1 MNRYSKIL
9 PHISPTKKVETSTS
23 SSGKK
28 RTFEEYEAE
37 QKKTEVDILQEKTQE
52 LQKNVEFLEKYIID
66 HHDDVYELR
75 QQLKNTPIPQP
86 RKQLNEGLL
95 NEPPNIKNS
104 DPLTPLDQKYVT
116 IQQLSDHYRLFT
128 NRILEQMATIGG
140 GGETQFKYLDDIR
153 NFIFVGTKNDLPP
166 TVNGIIT
173 LKDNYTYFF
182 TTTVDLEGDR
192 LVAGQNT
199 TILGGSSENCRIKS
213 TGISTT
219 TALLSSNYSLPLRN
233 ITLEAPYAINLD
245 ATGYGTQALD
255 WFGVN
260 FTDCAKVGII
270 SSYNNF
276 IMLDGA
282 FLNSQDLTFDGTTGT
297 VGFNQCLFTG
307 QFPPGNPSAKS
318 ILNFPSTFI
327 CTRRIRVTVCS
338 FVVPPGYTG
347 ITVQNG
353 VTFQTPQGVYN
364 PESFILQTC
373 NFSGPGTKL
382 GISTHTDIN
391 GNDSFYE
398 GNRGISNTFPSG
410 QFYMSNNST
419 VTSVGV
425 GSTDVW
431 TKIAG
436 ITTTDGSINS
446 KFTAT
451 DNRVTYNVA
460 IDRKF
465 LSQASVTFT
474 QDTPASGPFVDFDV
488 EVGILDY
495 DASAGIGT
503 ILKSS
508 TTLVKNT
515 TYGQYYTVHLTDIH
529 DHEQN
534 DYVELYIRNKGTD
547 TGILVTDMNLL
558 VTSI

>member
-9 PHISPTKKVETSTS
+9 HHLKENPETPKS
-23 SSGKK
+23 SSRKK
-28 RTFEEYEAE
+28 RTFEEYEAD
-37 QKKTEVDILQEKTQE
+37 QKKTEVDRLKEHTQE
-52 LQKNVEFLEKYIID
+52 LTKNIEFLQNLVVNQ
-66 HHDDVYELR
+66 HDEVYELR

-86 RKQLNEGLL
+86 RNQLTEGLL
-95 NEPPNIKNS
+95 NEPPSMKNS

-166 TVNGIIT
+166 AVNGVIT

-182 TTTVDLEGDR
+182 TTTVDLQGDR
-192 LVAGQNT
+192 LVAGDNT

-213 TGISTT
+213 TGIGTDV
-219 TALLSSNYSLPLRN
+219 ALLSSVYSLPIRN
-233 ITLEAPYAINLD
+233 ITFEAPWAINLV
-245 ATGYGTQALD
+245 ASIPTVHALD

-260 FTDCAKVGII
+260 FTNCARVGII

-282 FLNSQDLTFDGTTGT
+282 FLSSQDLTFNGTTGT

-327 CTRRIRVTVCS
+327 CNRRIRVTVCS
-338 FVVPPGYTG
+338 FIVPPGYTG

-353 VTFQTPQGVYN
+353 VTFVQ

-382 GISTHTDIN
+382 GVSTHTDVN
-391 GNDSFYE
+391 GNDSYYE
-398 GNRGISNTFPSG
+398 GNRGIQNTFVVGQYYMKDSVEITTFAASNT
-410 QFYMSNNST
+410 
-419 VTSVGV
+419 
-425 GSTDVW
+425 W

-436 ITTTDGSINS
+436 ITTTAGVTNS
-446 KFTAT
+446 KFTST
-451 DNRVTYNVA
+451 DNRLTSNAV
-460 IDRKF
+460 IDRKY
-465 LSQASVTFT
+465 SIQATISFEAGANPFT
-474 QDTPASGPFVDFDV
+474 AKFGIYDST
-488 EVGILDY
+488 VGIRT
-495 DASAGIGT
+495 ASSFTHVADNSVSHVSI
-503 ILKSS
+503 
-508 TTLVKNT
+508 N
-515 TYGQYYTVHLTDIH
+515 DIV
-529 DHEQN
+529 ELN
-534 DYVELYIRNKGTD
+534 SGDYVEIHALNMDNTEGLRAI
-547 TGILVTDMNLL
+547 DMNVIVSQLG
-558 VTSI
+558 

>member
-9 PHISPTKKVETSTS
+9 HHLKENPETPKSSPK
-23 SSGKK
+23 KK
-28 RTFEEYEAE
+28 RTFAEYEAD
-37 QKKTEVDILQEKTQE
+37 QKKTEVDRLKEQTQE
-52 LQKNVEFLEKYIID
+52 LTKNVDFLQNLIVNQ
-66 HHDDVYELR
+66 HDEVYELR

-86 RKQLNEGLL
+86 RKQLTEGLL

-116 IQQLSDHYRLFT
+116 FQQLSDHYRLFT

-166 TVNGIIT
+166 AVNGVIT

-192 LVAGQNT
+192 LVAGDNT

-219 TALLSSNYSLPLRN
+219 TALLSSAYSLPLRN
-233 ITLEAPYAINLD
+233 ITLEAPFAINLV
-245 ATGYGTQALD
+245 ASNPNVHALD

-260 FTDCAKVGII
+260 FTNCARVGII

-282 FLNSQDLTFDGTTGT
+282 FIGAQDLTFDGTTGT

-307 QFPPGNPSAKS
+307 QFPPGNPSGKS

-338 FVVPPGYTG
+338 FIVPPGYTG
-347 ITVQNG
+347 ITVQDG
-353 VTFQTPQGVYN
+353 VTFRSSNGTYN

-382 GISTHTDIN
+382 GVSTHTDVN
-391 GNDSFYE
+391 LSDSFYE
-398 GNRGISNTFPSG
+398 GNRGIQNTYPSG
-410 QFYMSNNST
+410 QYYMADNST
-419 VTSVGV
+419 VTSVG
-425 GSTDVW
+425 STDTW

-446 KFTAT
+446 KFEAT
-451 DNRVTYNVA
+451 DNRLTYVVS
-460 IDRKF
+460 IDRRF
-465 LSQASVTFT
+465 LSQATVTFT
-474 QDTPASGPFVDFDV
+474 QDAPASGPFVDFDV

-503 ILKSS
+503 VLKSS
-508 TTLVKNT
+508 RTVVKNT
-515 TYGQYYTVHLTDIH
+515 TYGKYYTVHLTDIH

-534 DYVELYIRNKGTD
+534 DYVELYIRNKNTD
-547 TGILVTDMNLL
+547 TGILVTDMSML

>member
-9 PHISPTKKVETSTS
+9 HHISPTKKVETSTS

-276 IMLDGA
+276 IMLD
-282 FLNSQDLTFDGTTGT
+282 FDLEYPLKKLLEQMLDNVEGH
-297 VGFNQCLFTG
+297 VGDCD
-307 QFPPGNPSAKS
+307 
-318 ILNFPSTFI
+318 
-327 CTRRIRVTVCS
+327 CVHC
-338 FVVPPGYTG
+338 
-347 ITVQNG
+347 
-353 VTFQTPQGVYN
+353 
-364 PESFILQTC
+364 
-373 NFSGPGTKL
+373 
-382 GISTHTDIN
+382 ISLETLA
-391 GNDSFYE
+391 
-398 GNRGISNTFPSG
+398 
-410 QFYMSNNST
+410 YMIK
-419 VTSVGV
+419 VGE
-425 GSTDVW
+425 
-431 TKIAG
+431 
-436 ITTTDGSINS
+436 
-446 KFTAT
+446 
-451 DNRVTYNVA
+451 DNAN
-460 IDRKF
+460 I
-465 LSQASVTFT
+465 
-474 QDTPASGPFVDFDV
+474 
-488 EVGILDY
+488 
-495 DASAGIGT
+495 
-503 ILKSS
+503 
-508 TTLVKNT
+508 
-515 TYGQYYTVHLTDIH
+515 
-529 DHEQN
+529 
-534 DYVELYIRNKGTD
+534 
-547 TGILVTDMNLL
+547 
-558 VTSI
+558 